1 MAPRPQRGRGGAV
14 HAEPDGRAGRA
25 DPGARGPD
33 RRREEQ
39 EEEVSVEA
47 VRDATERLVGQVGQ
61 LVVGKARAIEEVFGA
76 LLVGGHVLL
85 DDVPGVGKTTLAR
98 SIARSLDLDFHRIQC
113 TPDLVPSDITGVSV
127 FDQRSSTFEYRPG
140 PVMANVVL
148 VDEINRA
155 TPRAQSALLEAMQEG
170 QVTVDE
176 ATHALPDPFFV
187 IATQN
192 PIELEGTFPLPE
204 AQLDRF
210 LLLLNLGYPSA
221 DEEDRVLR
229 VHGPRQLGTD
239 TLHPLFDR
247 ARIAEL
253 REAVRSVRIADAV
266 RRYVVDVVRAT
277 RSAEGVEL
285 GASPR
290 AALALF
296 RATQALAAMRGRSY
310 ALPDD
315 VKAQAPAVLRHRLFL
330 DADAQMRGRTAD
342 TVIGEILS
350 RVPVPAEEAVAA
362 ARP

>member
-1 MAPRPQRGRGGAV
+1 M
-14 HAEPDGRAGRA
+14 
-25 DPGARGPD
+25 
-33 RRREEQ
+33 
-39 EEEVSVEA
+39 SVEA
-47 VRDATERLVGQVGQ
+47 VRDAADRLVGQVERV
-61 LVVGKARAIEEVFGA
+61 VVGKRRAIEDLFAA

-98 SIARSLDLDFHRIQC
+98 SVARSLDLDFRRIQC

-127 FDQRSSTFEYRPG
+127 FDQRTATFEYRAG
-140 PVMANVVL
+140 PVMANVLL

-176 ATHALPDPFFV
+176 ATHVLPDPFFV

-210 LLLLNLGYPSA
+210 LLLLNMGYPTA
-221 DEEDRVLR
+221 EEEDRVLQ
-229 VHGPRQLGTD
+229 VHGPKQVGTE
-239 TLHPLFDR
+239 TLQPLLDR

-253 REAVRSVRIADAV
+253 RDAVRAVTVGAAV

-277 RSAEGVEL
+277 RGAEGVEL

-296 RATQALAAMRGRSY
+296 RATQALAAMRGRAY

-315 VKAQAPAVLRHRLFL
+315 VKSQAPAVLRHRLFL
-330 DADAQMRGRTAD
+330 DADAEMRGRTAD
-342 TVIGEILS
+342 AVVAEILA
-350 RVPVPAEEAVAA
+350 RVPVPAEEAAQT
-362 ARP
+362 ARS

>member
-1 MAPRPQRGRGGAV
+1 MTVA
-14 HAEPDGRAGRA
+14 
-25 DPGARGPD
+25 
-33 RRREEQ
+33 
-39 EEEVSVEA
+39 A
-47 VRDATERLVGQVGQ
+47 VRDAAERLVAQVGTV
-61 LVVGKARAIEEVFGA
+61 VVGKDRAAEELFAA

-98 SIARSLDLDFHRIQC
+98 AVARSLDLEFRRIQC
-113 TPDLVPSDITGVSV
+113 TPDLVPSDITGVSI
-127 FDQRSSTFEYRPG
+127 FDQRTARFEFRAG
-140 PVMANVVL
+140 PVMANVLL

-176 ATHALPDPFFV
+176 TTHPLPDPFFV

-229 VHGPRQLGTD
+229 VHGPRQVGTD
-239 TLHPLFDR
+239 TLSPLFGRDR
-247 ARIAEL
+247 IGEL
-253 REAVRSVRIADAV
+253 RTAVRSVRIGDAV

-277 RSAEGVEL
+277 RGVEGVEL

-296 RATQALAAMRGRSY
+296 RATQAHAAMRGRDF

-315 VKAQAPAVLRHRLFL
+315 VKSQAHAVLRHRLFL
-330 DADAQMRGRTAD
+330 DAGAQMRGRSAD
-342 TVIGEILS
+342 AIVGEILA
-350 RVPVPAEEAVAA
+350 RVPVPAEQAA
-362 ARP
+362 AS